1 MQLSEQVVDVF
12 FASLPSLSIFVFAVL
27 SIVGCHWFFLARH
40 PELGNERKFPIQIL
54 ILALTII
61 SVLAVVIALPI
72 NESSRNQIMGLIG
85 ILLSGIIAFSSTNVI
100 SNLMSGVLLRI
111 TKPFQTGDFIRVGD
125 FFGRV
130 VERGLFDTEI
140 QSENREFVALPN
152 TYLVN
157 NPVSTIRKSGTIVS
171 ATLSLGYDLHH
182 LQIEPLLIKA
192 AEKSGL
198 DSPFVY
204 ILELGNFSITYRI
217 SGLLNEVK
225 GLLTA
230 RSNLFRSILETL
242 HSEGI
247 EIMSPAFMNQ
257 RKIDDGNKIIPT
269 FIHAAAD
276 KKIVDA
282 EGIVFDKAEQAAQI
296 EDEKNAL
303 MDGIKDL
310 EINLKNTSDTNRPQL
325 IKSIKKKRERLEV
338 VDHREVEENRDNS
351 PGSATQAD

>member
-1 MQLSEQVVDVF
+1 MDQVVNVF
-12 FASLPSLSIFVFAVL
+12 FASLPSLSIFVLAVL
-27 SIVGCHWFFLARH
+27 TIAGCHWFFITQH

-54 ILALTII
+54 MLALTII
-61 SVLAVVIALPI
+61 SVLAVVINLPV
-72 NESSRNQIMGLIG
+72 NESARNQIMGLIG

-111 TKPFQTGDFIRVGD
+111 TKPFQTGDCIRIGD

-130 VERGLFDTEI
+130 AERGLFDTEV
-140 QSENREFVALPN
+140 QSENREFIALSN

-157 NPVSTIRKSGTIVS
+157 SPVSTVRKSGTLVS

-198 DSPFVY
+198 ASPFVY
-204 ILELGNFSITYRI
+204 IIELGNFSITYRT
-217 SGLLNEVK
+217 SGVLIEFK

-247 EIMSPAFMNQ
+247 EIMSPVFMNQ
-257 RKIDDGNKIIPT
+257 RKMDN
-269 FIHAAAD
+269 D

-296 EDEKNAL
+296 EDEKKFN
-303 MDGIKDL
+303 G
-310 EINLKNTSDTNRPQL
+310 
-325 IKSIKKKRERLEV
+325 
-338 VDHREVEENRDNS
+338 
-351 PGSATQAD
+351 

>member
-1 MQLSEQVVDVF
+1 MQLSDQVVNVF
-12 FASLPSLSIFVFAVL
+12 FASLPSLSIFFFAVMIL
-27 SIVGCHWFFLARH
+27 AGCHWFFLARH

-54 ILALTII
+54 MLALTIT
-61 SVLAVVIALPI
+61 SVLAVVITLPI
-72 NESSRNQIMGLIG
+72 NESSRHQIMGLIG
-85 ILLSGIIAFSSTNVI
+85 ILLSGIIPFSSTNVI

-130 VERGLFDTEI
+130 AERGLFDTEI

-152 TYLVN
+152 TYFVN

-204 ILELGNFSITYRI
+204 IIELGNFSITYRI
-217 SGLLNEVK
+217 SGLLIEVK

-230 RSNLFRSILETL
+230 RSNLFRSILKTL

-257 RKIDDGNKIIPT
+257 RKMDDSKKIIPT
-269 FIHAAAD
+269 FVHAAAD

-296 EDEKNAL
+296 EDEKNAF
-303 MDGIKDL
+303 MDGIKNL
-310 EINLKNTSDTNRPQL
+310 ESTLKNTQDENRTQL
-325 IKSIKKKRERLEV
+325 KASIKKK
-338 VDHREVEENRDNS
+338 
-351 PGSATQAD
+351 

>member
-1 MQLSEQVVDVF
+1 MQLSDQVVNVF
-12 FASLPSLSIFVFAVL
+12 FASLPSLSIFFFAVMIL
-27 SIVGCHWFFLARH
+27 AGCHWFFLARH

-54 ILALTII
+54 MLALTIT
-61 SVLAVVIALPI
+61 SVLAVVITLPI
-72 NESSRNQIMGLIG
+72 NESSRHQIMGLIG

-111 TKPFQTGDFIRVGD
+111 TKSFQTGDFIRVGD

-130 VERGLFDTEI
+130 AERGLFDTEI

-204 ILELGNFSITYRI
+204 IIELGNFSITYRI
-217 SGLLNEVK
+217 SGLLIEVK

-230 RSNLFRSILETL
+230 RSNLFRSILKTL

-257 RKIDDGNKIIPT
+257 RKMDDSKKIIPT
-269 FIHAAAD
+269 FVHAAAD

-296 EDEKNAL
+296 EDEKNAF
-303 MDGIKDL
+303 MDGIKNL
-310 EINLKNTSDTNRPQL
+310 ESTLKNTQDENRTQL
-325 IKSIKKKRERLEV
+325 KASIKKKRERLDV
-338 VDHREVEENRDNS
+338 VDNREVEENRDNS
-351 PGSATQAD
+351 PGSVTKTD

>member
-1 MQLSEQVVDVF
+1 MILTSKGDHLF
-12 FASLPSLSIFVFAVL
+12 SSFGIITLPV
-27 SIVGCHWFFLARH
+27 
-40 PELGNERKFPIQIL
+40 
-54 ILALTII
+54 
-61 SVLAVVIALPI
+61 
-72 NESSRNQIMGLIG
+72 NESARNQIMGLIG

-111 TKPFQTGDFIRVGD
+111 TKPFQTSDFIRVGD

-130 VERGLFDTEI
+130 AERGLFDTEI
-140 QSENREFVALPN
+140 QSEKREFIALPN

-157 NPVSTIRKSGTIVS
+157 NPVSTIRKSGTLVS

-192 AEKSGL
+192 AEESGL

-204 ILELGNFSITYRI
+204 IIELGNFSITYRI
-217 SGLLNEVK
+217 SGLLIEVK

-230 RSNLFRSILETL
+230 RSNLFRSVLETL

-247 EIMSPAFMNQ
+247 EIMSPALMNQ
-257 RKIDDGNKIIPT
+257 RKMDDDKKIIPT
-269 FIHAAAD
+269 FVHAAAD

-296 EDEKNAL
+296 EDEKNNL
-303 MDGIKDL
+303 MDGIKNL
-310 EINLKNTSDTNRPQL
+310 ESTLKNTLDENRPQL
-325 IKSIKKKRERLEV
+325 IASIKKKRERLDV
-338 VDHREVEENRDNS
+338 VDNTEVEENS
-351 PGSATQAD
+351 PGSAIKTD

>member
-1 MQLSEQVVDVF
+1 MDQVVNVF
-12 FASLPSLSIFVFAVL
+12 FASLPSLSIFVLAVL
-27 SIVGCHWFFLARH
+27 TIAGCHWFFITQH

-54 ILALTII
+54 MLALTII
-61 SVLAVVIALPI
+61 SVLAVVINLPV
-72 NESSRNQIMGLIG
+72 NESARNQIMGLIG

-100 SNLMSGVLLRI
+100 SNLMSYVLLRI
-111 TKPFQTGDFIRVGD
+111 TKPFQTGDCISIGD

-130 VERGLFDTEI
+130 AERGLFDTEV
-140 QSENREFVALPN
+140 QSENREFIALSN

-157 NPVSTIRKSGTIVS
+157 NPVSTIRKSGTLVS

-192 AEKSGL
+192 GEKSGL
-198 DSPFVY
+198 ASPFVY
-204 ILELGNFSITYRI
+204 IIELGNFSITYRT
-217 SGLLNEVK
+217 SGVLIEFK

-247 EIMSPAFMNQ
+247 EIMSPVFMNQ
-257 RKIDDGNKIIPT
+257 RKMDNDKKIIPT
-269 FIHAAAD
+269 FVHAAAD

-296 EDEKNAL
+296 EDEKKFN
-303 MDGIKDL
+303 G
-310 EINLKNTSDTNRPQL
+310 
-325 IKSIKKKRERLEV
+325 
-338 VDHREVEENRDNS
+338 
-351 PGSATQAD
+351 